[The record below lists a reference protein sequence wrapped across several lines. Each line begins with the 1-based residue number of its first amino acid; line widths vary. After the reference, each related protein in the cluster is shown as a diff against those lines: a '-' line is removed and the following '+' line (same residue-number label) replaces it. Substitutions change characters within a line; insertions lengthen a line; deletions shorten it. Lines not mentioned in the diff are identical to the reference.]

1 MNIFRK
7 TITSLN
13 IEADSARLL
22 TIKGST
28 VVKACEVPIPEG
40 YIKNTVIDNPQGVAD
55 IISDLFKQAKVSRQ
69 DLLVAMNNFRSVS
82 RLITLPRISQGRID
96 EAVMWAAER
105 EMPVPLDTLYVTWQ
119 LLDRT
124 ASGQNVFLLGVP
136 RDTYTQ
142 FVKTLWAA
150 GISTRAIDSKLIAL
164 SRLMNSEEG
173 IIIDLESDSIS
184 VLLQVTGI
192 PMAMQTALVPV
203 GNTVVEDRVKRA
215 TDDLYRIIEYHNKT
229 HPEQP
234 LNRDTDIHLTGSIV
248 NDDIRELVQQ
258 STGRSV
264 VLPDISLAVPENF
277 SPPRYAVNA
286 GLIFRVVKSHQAGYR
301 SIINPDIR
309 QAERFMTRD

>member
-13 IEADSARLL
+13 IEADSVRLL

-28 VVKACEVPIPEG
+28 VIKACEAPVPEG

-82 RLITLPRISQGRID
+82 RLITLPRVSQGRID

-124 ASGQNVFLLGVP
+124 NSGQNVFILGVP
-136 RDTYTQ
+136 RNTYTQ

-150 GISTRAIDSKLIAL
+150 GISTKAIDSKLIAL
-164 SRLMNSEEG
+164 SRLINGEKG

-184 VLLQVTGI
+184 VILQVAGI

-215 TDDLYRIIEYHNKT
+215 TDDLYRITEYHNKT
-229 HPEQP
+229 HPEQS
-234 LNRDTDIHLTGSIV
+234 LNKDTAIHLTGSIV
-248 NDDIRELVQQ
+248 NDDIMELVQQ
-258 STGRSV
+258 STGHTV
-264 VLPDISLAVPENF
+264 VLPSLPLTVQVDF
-277 SPPRYAVNA
+277 SPHRYAVNA
-286 GLIFRVVKSHQAGYR
+286 GLIFRVIKSRQAGYR
-301 SIINPDIR
+301 SLINPDIR
-309 QAERFMTRD
+309 QAARFITRD